1 MIYFTIVYIK
11 PHFTT
16 NTAKV
21 FYYAN
26 NKNSM
31 LNAEFQ
37 RRIPKVLFKVNYFVI
52 LHFYSLTF

>member
-1 MIYFTIVYIK
+1 MIYFTIVCIK
-11 PHFTT
+11 QHLIT

-21 FYYAN
+21 FYYAYD
-26 NKNSM
+26 KNSM

>member
-11 PHFTT
+11 PHFIT

-21 FYYAN
+21 LYYDYY
-26 NKNSM
+26 KNSM

>member
-11 PHFTT
+11 PNLIT

-26 NKNSM
+26 DKNSM
-31 LNAEFQ
+31 LNAEFHG
-37 RRIPKVLFKVNYFVI
+37 RIPKMLFKVNYFVI
-52 LHFYSLTF
+52 RHFYSFTF